1 MNNTNPEKAKGPT
14 VAAVSPLKTGQS
26 GREFSAKST
35 HSEAQRQRILD
46 ALRHRPQTSYDLR
59 RIGCYQA
66 PARVKE
72 LRDRFG
78 YVIETTRIT
87 LVDRDGYLHPRAALY
102 SLVSEP
108 DGQQP
113 Q

>member
-1 MNNTNPEKAKGPT
+1 MKKAP
-14 VAAVSPLKTGQS
+14 ALIEIETGAPNK
-26 GREFSAKST
+26 REFTAKST
-35 HSEAQRQRILD
+35 HSEAQRQRILN
-46 ALRHRPQTSYDLR
+46 ALRMRPQTSYDLR

-78 YVIETTRIT
+78 YVINTDRVT
-87 LVDRDGYLHPRAALY
+87 LVDRDGYMHPRAALY

-108 DGQQP
+108 DGQCSQ
-113 Q
+113 